1 MQDITVLLNTSVEAI
16 DTLGDAHSKQA
27 TVIKNTVSINED
39 IAKRIKDENNQFR
52 SIKDMAESNAN
63 DTAEVASQASIINDM
78 VAEMKQL
85 MENES

>member
-1 MQDITVLLNTSVEAI
+1 MKILEAI
-16 DTLGDAHSKQA
+16 DTLGNAHNKQA

-39 IAKRIKDENNQFR
+39 IANRIKDENNQFR